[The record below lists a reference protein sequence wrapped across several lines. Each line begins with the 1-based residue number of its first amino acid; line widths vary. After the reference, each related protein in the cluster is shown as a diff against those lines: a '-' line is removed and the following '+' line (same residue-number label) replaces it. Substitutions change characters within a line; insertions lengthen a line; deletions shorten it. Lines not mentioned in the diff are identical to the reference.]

1 MCSNLLATRILIL
14 SRVLV
19 IPCEDTVHYLQ
30 SKLSLSQFYTNY
42 SIMAMSTIETGPK
55 LNWTRDNQMYERY
68 RVWKKKVEFI
78 FCSAL
83 ADSTPKQLVSYLKY
97 WMADQ
102 GIPLIE
108 KWESTGKLDYSN
120 AEETPATEGGRRRI
134 LLSGYKVQTY
144 WDLLDEEF
152 KPKGNKLL
160 SIIELWTRSKQGD
173 KPLNQWLTQVYN
185 LVNICKY
192 PEDSTDRIIRDVLIV
207 GCNSNHARDKIIQ
220 QGEAVTLNQVIE
232 ILQAEESAYSTMKQI
247 QDCEEKPPA
256 SIYYQAYDS
265 RSKKS
270 KNPSNE
276 QNSSSSSPTGSKRKC
291 FRCGEPFSR
300 QHMKECRAQNV
311 TCNGCGIK
319 GHLKK
324 CCKKSG
330 NFPKDSSNQ
339 QNNQSPSTGS
349 SRMNFASTLPQ
360 TEAEFF
366 DEKGLLKHYNPQVPQ
381 QHTGSMFILKKVQD
395 PNNAILLSED
405 GVEIQHN
412 TSTSVSDPDPA
423 PILSP
428 DFPFQE
434 FPLRE
439 VVNQSQIDY
448 YSISDTSDPREN
460 SNSSR
465 KAAKSTDLPLKSCLA
480 NRSHKELREIKGSA
494 ISTAPTQSS
503 RDFNTISISDNC
515 ATRKSI
521 PGITPRIMTDN
532 PSITTTSPVETGVTA
547 IQAEIPEEIQVHSS
561 NYRSVIPTDTQALT
575 ALQNLISDD
584 FQAKNTHSTQR
595 KGEETP
601 DTRPDIQDKAFQL
614 IQKIH
619 NQLQQVQWDLQRLH
633 SLHKYEN

>member
-1 MCSNLLATRILIL
+1 
-14 SRVLV
+14 
-19 IPCEDTVHYLQ
+19 
-30 SKLSLSQFYTNY
+30 
-42 SIMAMSTIETGPK
+42 MAMSTLETGPK
-55 LNWTRDNQMYERY
+55 LNWTRDNQMYECY

-97 WMADQ
+97 WMGDQ

-120 AEETPATEGGRRRI
+120 AEETPATEDGRRR
-134 LLSGYKVQTY
+134 LLSSGYKVQTY

-207 GCNSNHARDKIIQ
+207 GCNSNHARDRIIR
-220 QGEAVTLNQVIE
+220 QGEAITLNQVLE
-232 ILQAEESAYSTMKQI
+232 ILQTEESTHSTMQQI
-247 QDCEEKPPA
+247 QGYDKKSTG

-270 KNPSNE
+270 KVSNE

-330 NFPKDSSNQ
+330 NFPKDNSNR
-339 QNNQSPSTGS
+339 QNDQSPSTGS
-349 SRMNFASTLPQ
+349 GKMNFASTLPQ
-360 TEAEFF
+360 TEADFF
-366 DEKGLLKHYNPQVPQ
+366 DEKGVLKQYVPQ
-381 QHTGSMFILKKVQD
+381 NQQYQHTGSMYVLKKFQGNPSD
-395 PNNAILLSED
+395 DILFSD
-405 GVEIQHN
+405 NGVEIQHN
-412 TSTSVSDPDPA
+412 ISTSVSDPDPA
-423 PILSP
+423 PILPP

-434 FPLRE
+434 FPLTE
-439 VVNQSQIDY
+439 VVSQSQIDS
-448 YSISDTSDPREN
+448 YSISDTLVSREC
-460 SNSSR
+460 SNSTE
-465 KAAKSTDLPLKSCLA
+465 KAPPSTDFSLKSVQNCSSDEEMAFFRDLTV
-480 NRSHKELREIKGSA
+480 
-494 ISTAPTQSS
+494 STAPTQSL
-503 RDFNTISISDNC
+503 RDSNTISIPDNSE
-515 ATRKSI
+515 TRKSN
-521 PGITPRIMTDN
+521 PGINTGITTGIMTDT
-532 PSITTTSPVETGVTA
+532 PSTPTTFPEETDVTA
-547 IQAEIPEEIQVHSS
+547 IHAETPEELQMHSS

-575 ALQNLISDD
+575 ALQNLLSDD
-584 FQAKNTHSTQR
+584 FDTHSTQR

-601 DTRPDIQDKAFQL
+601 DTRSELQNETFQL

-619 NQLQQVQWDLQRLH
+619 KQLQEVQWDLQRLH
-633 SLHKYEN
+633 SLHKYKN

>member
-1 MCSNLLATRILIL
+1 M
-14 SRVLV
+14 
-19 IPCEDTVHYLQ
+19 
-30 SKLSLSQFYTNY
+30 
-42 SIMAMSTIETGPK
+42 G
-55 LNWTRDNQMYERY
+55 
-68 RVWKKKVEFI
+68 
-78 FCSAL
+78 
-83 ADSTPKQLVSYLKY
+83 
-97 WMADQ
+97 DQ

-134 LLSGYKVQTY
+134 LSSGYKVQTY

-207 GCNSNHARDKIIQ
+207 GCNSNHARDKIIR

-232 ILQAEESAYSTMKQI
+232 ILQTEESTHSTMQQI
-247 QDCEEKPPA
+247 QGYDKKSTG

-276 QNSSSSSPTGSKRKC
+276 QNSSSSPTGPTGSKRKC

-311 TCNGCGIK
+311 ICNGCGIK

-330 NFPKDSSNQ
+330 NFPKDDSKRQ
-339 QNNQSPSTGS
+339 NQSSSTGTG
-349 SRMNFASTLPQ
+349 RMNIATTLPQ

-366 DEKGLLKHYNPQVPQ
+366 DEKGLLKEYNPQQQQQ
-381 QHTGSMFILKKVQD
+381 QHTGSMFILKKIQD

-412 TSTSVSDPDPA
+412 ISTSVSDPDPA

-434 FPLRE
+434 FPLTE
-439 VVNQSQIDY
+439 VVNQSQKDSS
-448 YSISDTSDPREN
+448 SISDTLVSREC
-460 SNSSR
+460 SNSTK
-465 KAAKSTDLPLKSCLA
+465 KAPTSTDFSLKSVQNCSSDEE
-480 NRSHKELREIKGSA
+480 NGIFQRSHRIY
-494 ISTAPTQSS
+494 SS
-503 RDFNTISISDNC
+503 YTIFE
-515 ATRKSI
+515 R
-521 PGITPRIMTDN
+521 
-532 PSITTTSPVETGVTA
+532 
-547 IQAEIPEEIQVHSS
+547 
-561 NYRSVIPTDTQALT
+561 
-575 ALQNLISDD
+575 
-584 FQAKNTHSTQR
+584 F
-595 KGEETP
+595 
-601 DTRPDIQDKAFQL
+601 
-614 IQKIH
+614 
-619 NQLQQVQWDLQRLH
+619 
-633 SLHKYEN
+633 

>member
-1 MCSNLLATRILIL
+1 
-14 SRVLV
+14 
-19 IPCEDTVHYLQ
+19 
-30 SKLSLSQFYTNY
+30 
-42 SIMAMSTIETGPK
+42 MSTLETGPK
-55 LNWTRDNQMYERY
+55 LDWTRDNQMYECY
-68 RVWKKKVEFI
+68 RIWRKKVEFI

-97 WMADQ
+97 WMGDQ

-134 LLSGYKVQTY
+134 LSSGYKVQTY

-207 GCNSNHARDKIIQ
+207 GCNSNHARDKIIR
-220 QGEAVTLNQVIE
+220 QGEAITLNQVIE
-232 ILQAEESAYSTMKQI
+232 ILQAEESAYSTMQQI
-247 QDCEEKPPA
+247 QGYEKKPPA
-256 SIYYQAYDS
+256 SIYYQSYDS

-270 KNPSNE
+270 KTPSNE
-276 QNSSSSSPTGSKRKC
+276 QNSSSSPTGSKKKC
-291 FRCGEPFSR
+291 FRCGEPFR

-330 NFPKDSSNQ
+330 NFPKDDSNRQ
-339 QNNQSPSTGS
+339 NQSSSTGS
-349 SRMNFASTLPQ
+349 NKMNFASTLPQ

-366 DEKGLLKHYNPQVPQ
+366 DEKGTLKQYIPQNQQ
-381 QHTGSMFILKKVQD
+381 QHTGSMYVLKKFQGN
-395 PNNAILLSED
+395 PNDDILFSD
-405 GVEIQHN
+405 NGIEIQH
-412 TSTSVSDPDPA
+412 SISDPDPT
-423 PILSP
+423 PIPTP

-434 FPLRE
+434 FPLME
-439 VVNQSQIDY
+439 VVNQSQKDS
-448 YSISDTSDPREN
+448 YSISDMSDPRET

-465 KAAKSTDLPLKSCLA
+465 KATKSTDLPLKSGLNSSSHEEMRE
-480 NRSHKELREIKGSA
+480 NRDLTV
-494 ISTAPTQSS
+494 STAPTQSS
-503 RDFNTISISDNC
+503 RDSITISISDNS
-515 ATRKSI
+515 ATRKSN
-521 PGITPRIMTDN
+521 PGIHTG
-532 PSITTTSPVETGVTA
+532 ITTGITTDTPSTPATSPVETDVIA
-547 IQAEIPEEIQVHSS
+547 IPAEIPGEIHSS

-601 DTRPDIQDKAFQL
+601 DTCSDIQDEAFQL

-619 NQLQQVQWDLQRLH
+619 NQLQEVQWDLQRLH
-633 SLHKYEN
+633 SLHKYKN

>member
-1 MCSNLLATRILIL
+1 
-14 SRVLV
+14 
-19 IPCEDTVHYLQ
+19 
-30 SKLSLSQFYTNY
+30 
-42 SIMAMSTIETGPK
+42 MSTLETGPK
-55 LNWTRDNQMYERY
+55 LDWTRDNQMYERY
-68 RVWKKKVEFI
+68 RIWKKKVEFI

-97 WMADQ
+97 WMGDQ

-134 LLSGYKVQTY
+134 LSSGYRVQTY

-207 GCNSNHARDKIIQ
+207 GCNSNHARDKIIR

-232 ILQAEESAYSTMKQI
+232 ILQTEESAHSTMQQI
-247 QDCEEKPPA
+247 QGYDKKSTG

-276 QNSSSSSPTGSKRKC
+276 QNSSSSPTGSKRKC
-291 FRCGEPFSR
+291 FRCGESFSR

-330 NFPKDSSNQ
+330 NFPKDDSNRQKQSS
-339 QNNQSPSTGS
+339 STDP

-366 DEKGLLKHYNPQVPQ
+366 DEKGLLKEYNPQVPQ
-381 QHTGSMFILKKVQD
+381 QQQYQHTGSMFVLKKVQD

-405 GVEIQHN
+405 GVEIQH
-412 TSTSVSDPDPA
+412 SVPESVPDPV
-423 PILSP
+423 PTP

-434 FPLRE
+434 FPLTE
-439 VVNQSQIDY
+439 VVTRSQIDSS
-448 YSISDTSDPREN
+448 SISDTSDPRET

-465 KAAKSTDLPLKSCLA
+465 KATKSTDLPLKSGLD
-480 NRSHKELREIKGSA
+480 NRSHEEMTEYRDLTVSDKH
-494 ISTAPTQSS
+494 TQSS
-503 RDFNTISISDNC
+503 RDSNTISISDNST
-515 ATRKSI
+515 TRESI
-521 PGITPRIMTDN
+521 PGITSRIMTDT
-532 PSITTTSPVETGVTA
+532 PSTPTTFSVETDVTA
-547 IQAEIPEEIQVHSS
+547 IPAEIPEEIQIQS
-561 NYRSVIPTDTQALT
+561 NRSVIPTDIQALT
-575 ALQNLISDD
+575 ALQSLVSDD

-601 DTRPDIQDKAFQL
+601 HTRSDTQDETFQL

-633 SLHKYEN
+633 SLHKYKN

>member
-1 MCSNLLATRILIL
+1 
-14 SRVLV
+14 
-19 IPCEDTVHYLQ
+19 
-30 SKLSLSQFYTNY
+30 
-42 SIMAMSTIETGPK
+42 MSTLETGPK

-97 WMADQ
+97 WMGDQ

-120 AEETPATEGGRRRI
+120 AEEIPATEGGKRRI
-134 LLSGYKVQTY
+134 LSSGYKVQTY

-207 GCNSNHARDKIIQ
+207 GCNSNHARDKIIR

-232 ILQAEESAYSTMKQI
+232 ILQTEESAHSTMQQI
-247 QDCEEKPPA
+247 QGYDKKSTG

-270 KNPSNE
+270 KAPSNE
-276 QNSSSSSPTGSKRKC
+276 QNSSSSPTGPTGSKRKC

-300 QHMKECRAQNV
+300 QHIKECKAQDV
-311 TCNGCGIK
+311 ICNGCGIK

-330 NFPKDSSNQ
+330 NFPKDSNQ
-339 QNNQSPSTGS
+339 QNQSSSTGPGK
-349 SRMNFASTLPQ
+349 MNIASAVSQ
-360 TEAEFF
+360 ADFF
-366 DEKGLLKHYNPQVPQ
+366 NERGVLKEYNPQNQ
-381 QHTGSMFILKKVQD
+381 QQYQHTGSMYVLKKFQGNPSD
-395 PNNAILLSED
+395 DILFSD
-405 GVEIQHN
+405 NGVEIQH
-412 TSTSVSDPDPA
+412 SVSDPDPA

-434 FPLRE
+434 FPLTE
-439 VVNQSQIDY
+439 VVNQSQINY
-448 YSISDTSDPREN
+448 YSISDTSDPRKN
-460 SNSSR
+460 SNSSG
-465 KAAKSTDLPLKSCLA
+465 KATRSTDLPLKSGLN
-480 NRSHKELREIKGSA
+480 NRSHKELREIRDPA
-494 ISTAPTQSS
+494 ISDKHTQSS
-503 RDFNTISISDNC
+503 RDSSAISISDNS
-515 ATRKSI
+515 ATSESNPGII
-521 PGITPRIMTDN
+521 PGIMADTPST
-532 PSITTTSPVETGVTA
+532 PTTFPVETDVT
-547 IQAEIPEEIQVHSS
+547 EIPEEIQVHSS
-561 NYRSVIPTDTQALT
+561 NDRSVIPTDTQALT

-584 FQAKNTHSTQR
+584 FQVKNTHSTQR
-595 KGEETP
+595 KGEKTP
-601 DTRPDIQDKAFQL
+601 DTRPDIQDEAFQL

-633 SLHKYEN
+633 SLHKYKN

>member
-1 MCSNLLATRILIL
+1 
-14 SRVLV
+14 
-19 IPCEDTVHYLQ
+19 
-30 SKLSLSQFYTNY
+30 
-42 SIMAMSTIETGPK
+42 MAMSTLETGPK

-97 WMADQ
+97 WMGDQ

-120 AEETPATEGGRRRI
+120 AKETPATEGGRRRT
-134 LLSGYKVQTY
+134 LSSGYKIQTY

-173 KPLNQWLTQVYN
+173 KPLNQWLTQIYN

-207 GCNSNHARDKIIQ
+207 GCNSNHARDKIIR
-220 QGEAVTLNQVIE
+220 QGEAVTLNEVIE
-232 ILQAEESAYSTMKQI
+232 ILQTEESTHSTMQQI
-247 QDCEEKPPA
+247 QSYDKKSTG
-256 SIYYQAYDS
+256 SIYYQTYDS

-270 KNPSNE
+270 KVSNE
-276 QNSSSSSPTGSKRKC
+276 QNSSSSPTGSKKKC
-291 FRCGEPFSR
+291 FRCGENFSR
-300 QHMKECRAQNV
+300 QHMKECRAQDV

-330 NFPKDSSNQ
+330 NFPKDSNR
-339 QNNQSPSTGS
+339 QNNQSSSTGS
-349 SRMNFASTLPQ
+349 NRMNFASTLPQ
-360 TEAEFF
+360 TEADFF
-366 DEKGLLKHYNPQVPQ
+366 DEKGLPKQYIPQN
-381 QHTGSMFILKKVQD
+381 QHTGSMYVLRKFQGNPSGDILFSD
-395 PNNAILLSED
+395 N
-405 GVEIQHN
+405 GVEIQH
-412 TSTSVSDPDPA
+412 SVSDPDPT
-423 PILSP
+423 PIPTP

-434 FPLRE
+434 FPLTE

-448 YSISDTSDPREN
+448 FSISDTSDPREC
-460 SNSSR
+460 SNSSS
-465 KAAKSTDLPLKSCLA
+465 KATKSTDIPLKSGLNSSTHEEMA
-480 NRSHKELREIKGSA
+480 LLRDLTV
-494 ISTAPTQSS
+494 STAPTQSL
-503 RDFNTISISDNC
+503 RDSNTIFTPDNSD
-515 ATRKSI
+515 TRESN
-521 PGITPRIMTDN
+521 PGITTG
-532 PSITTTSPVETGVTA
+532 ITTDAPSTPTTFSEETDVTA
-547 IQAEIPEEIQVHSS
+547 IHAETPEELLMHSS

-575 ALQNLISDD
+575 ALQNLLSDD

-601 DTRPDIQDKAFQL
+601 DTRSELQDETFLL

-619 NQLQQVQWDLQRLH
+619 NQLQEVQWDLQRLH
-633 SLHKYEN
+633 SLHKYKN

>member
-1 MCSNLLATRILIL
+1 
-14 SRVLV
+14 
-19 IPCEDTVHYLQ
+19 
-30 SKLSLSQFYTNY
+30 
-42 SIMAMSTIETGPK
+42 MSTLETGPK
-55 LNWTRDNQMYERY
+55 LNWTRDNQMYECY

-97 WMADQ
+97 WMGDQ

-120 AEETPATEGGRRRI
+120 AEEEDT
-134 LLSGYKVQTY
+134 LSSGYRVQTY

-152 KPKGNKLL
+152 KPKGNKLI

-192 PEDSTDRIIRDVLIV
+192 PENSTDRIIRDVLIV
-207 GCNSNHARDKIIQ
+207 GCNSNHARDRIIR
-220 QGEAVTLNQVIE
+220 QGEAITLNQVLE
-232 ILQAEESAYSTMKQI
+232 ILQTEESTHSTMQQI
-247 QDCEEKPPA
+247 QGYDKKSTG

-270 KNPSNE
+270 KVSNE

-300 QHMKECRAQNV
+300 QHLKECRAQNV

-330 NFPKDSSNQ
+330 NFPKDDSNRQ
-339 QNNQSPSTGS
+339 NQSSSTGPGK
-349 SRMNFASTLPQ
+349 MNFASTAPPL
-360 TEAEFF
+360 EADFF
-366 DEKGLLKHYNPQVPQ
+366 DEKGLPKQYIPQNQP
-381 QHTGSMFILKKVQD
+381 TGSMYVLKKFQGNPSND
-395 PNNAILLSED
+395 ILFSD
-405 GVEIQHN
+405 NGVEIQHN
-412 TSTSVSDPDPA
+412 TPTSVSDPDPA

-428 DFPFQE
+428 DFPFLE
-434 FPLRE
+434 FPLTE
-439 VVNQSQIDY
+439 VVDQSQIDY
-448 YSISDTSDPREN
+448 FSISDTSDPRES
-460 SNSSR
+460 SNSSS
-465 KAAKSTDLPLKSCLA
+465 KATKSTDIPLKSGLNC
-480 NRSHKELREIKGSA
+480 STHEELGDIKGLA
-494 ISTAPTQSS
+494 VSTAPTQSL
-503 RDFNTISISDNC
+503 RDSNTIFTPDNSD
-515 ATRKSI
+515 TRESN
-521 PGITPRIMTDN
+521 PGITTG
-532 PSITTTSPVETGVTA
+532 ITTDAPSTPTTFSEETDVTA
-547 IQAEIPEEIQVHSS
+547 IHTETPEELQMHSS

-575 ALQNLISDD
+575 ALQNLLSDD
-584 FQAKNTHSTQR
+584 FQAKNTHSIQR

-601 DTRPDIQDKAFQL
+601 DTRSELQDETFQL

-619 NQLQQVQWDLQRLH
+619 NQLQEVQWDLQRLH
-633 SLHKYEN
+633 SLHKYKN

>member
-1 MCSNLLATRILIL
+1 
-14 SRVLV
+14 
-19 IPCEDTVHYLQ
+19 
-30 SKLSLSQFYTNY
+30 
-42 SIMAMSTIETGPK
+42 MSTLESGPK

-68 RVWKKKVEFI
+68 RIWRKKVEFI

-97 WMADQ
+97 WMGDQ

-134 LLSGYKVQTY
+134 LSSGYKVQTY

-192 PEDSTDRIIRDVLIV
+192 PEDYIDRIIRDLLIV
-207 GCNSNHARDKIIQ
+207 GCNSNHARDKIIR

-232 ILQAEESAYSTMKQI
+232 NLQTEESTHSTMQQI
-247 QDCEEKPPA
+247 QDYQKKPPA
-256 SIYYQAYDS
+256 SIYYQSYDR

-270 KNPSNE
+270 KAPSNE
-276 QNSSSSSPTGSKRKC
+276 QNSSFSTGSKKKC
-291 FRCGEPFSR
+291 FRCGEPFSK
-300 QHMKECRAQNV
+300 QHMKECKAQDV
-311 TCNGCGIK
+311 ICNGCGIK

-330 NFPKDSSNQ
+330 NFPKDSNRQ
-339 QNNQSPSTGS
+339 NQSSSTGPGK
-349 SRMNFASTLPQ
+349 MNIASAVPQ
-360 TEAEFF
+360 IQADFF
-366 DEKGLLKHYNPQVPQ
+366 DERGVLKEYIPQNQ
-381 QHTGSMFILKKVQD
+381 QQYQHTGSMFVLKKVQD
-395 PNNAILLSED
+395 PNNAILFSD
-405 GVEIQHN
+405 NGVEIQH
-412 TSTSVSDPDPA
+412 SVPDPDPA
-423 PILSP
+423 PIPSP

-434 FPLRE
+434 FPLTE
-439 VVNQSQIDY
+439 VVSQSQIDSS
-448 YSISDTSDPREN
+448 SISDTLVLRES

-465 KAAKSTDLPLKSCLA
+465 KATKSTDLLLQSSLNSSSDEEMRE
-480 NRSHKELREIKGSA
+480 NRDLTV
-494 ISTAPTQSS
+494 STAPTQSS
-503 RDFNTISISDNC
+503 RDSSTISISDNS

-521 PGITPRIMTDN
+521 PGINPVITPRIMTD
-532 PSITTTSPVETGVTA
+532 TLPVETDVT
-547 IQAEIPEEIQVHSS
+547 EIPEEVQMHSS
-561 NYRSVIPTDTQALT
+561 NYRSVMPTDIQALT
-575 ALQNLISDD
+575 VLQDLVSDD

-601 DTRPDIQDKAFQL
+601 DTRSDTQDEVFQL

-633 SLHKYEN
+633 SLHKYKN